1 MIETGSRVFHP
12 VGRVRTFGAAAFI
25 AYLAMD
31 VNTIRF
37 TRVIRG
43 RSTIPTFLDS
53 RPGPIPIVREAARG
67 RTGHINLL
75 GSSLL

>member
-1 MIETGSRVFHP
+1 MIETGSRVFQP
-12 VGRVRTFGAAAFI
+12 AGRVRTFGAAGFI
-25 AYLAMD
+25 AQLALV
-31 VNTIRF
+31 VNAIRF

-53 RPGPIPIVREAARG
+53 RPGPIPIVREAARE